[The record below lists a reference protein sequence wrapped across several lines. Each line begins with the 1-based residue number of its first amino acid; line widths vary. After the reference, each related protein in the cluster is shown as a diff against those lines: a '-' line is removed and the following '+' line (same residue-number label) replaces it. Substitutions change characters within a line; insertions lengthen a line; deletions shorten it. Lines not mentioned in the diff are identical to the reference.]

1 MYNVDRVTILVRK
14 ESYVEIIYDDNEV
27 EKLFND
33 FEMMKRK
40 KGAEITRKIKN
51 RYDFLVATINFKE
64 YLDTT
69 AGKPH
74 ALQQNRKGQYAVS
87 VDKNKRLILEPIT
100 ENNDLSSKAL
110 EKCEKVIIKGVI
122 DYHGGKETTYIP

>member
-1 MYNVDRVTILVRK
+1 M
-14 ESYVEIIYDDNEV
+14 EIIYDDNEV
-27 EKLFND
+27 EKVFND

-51 RYDFLVATINFKE
+51 RYDILVAAINFME
-64 YLDTT
+64 YLNITP
-69 AGKPH
+69 GKPH

-87 VDKNKRLILEPIT
+87 VDKNKRLIIEPIT
-100 ENNDLSSKAL
+100 DNNDLSPKAL
-110 EKCEKVIIKGVI
+110 EKCEKVIKKGVI